1 MTFPG
6 VKHAPWEVLAPR
18 TMVRTKTKTM
28 VMIRLSFLKSSLMTM
43 MMMMF
48 QVQTEVPQAAEKAAS
63 KATVMIVTKM
73 RIPMMMKELMNQA
86 ASIQIE
92 TKTVL
97 MNQKARRA
105 FMNLTV
111 ITVIVLTNQRV
122 TAITNQRG
130 TVIETVVSAEQANN
144 LLTVKSREP
153 NTRQDIRIRD
163 WTYLFDSGA
172 LPQHSPTLH

>member
-1 MTFPG
+1 MG
-6 VKHAPWEVLAPR
+6 
-18 TMVRTKTKTM
+18 KTKTM
-28 VMIRLSFLKSSLMTM
+28 LMIRLSFLKSSLMTM

-111 ITVIVLTNQRV
+111 ITVI
-122 TAITNQRG
+122 AITNQRG
-130 TVIETVVSAEQANN
+130 TVVETVVSAEQANN

>member
-1 MTFPG
+1 M
-6 VKHAPWEVLAPR
+6 
-18 TMVRTKTKTM
+18 M
-28 VMIRLSFLKSSLMTM
+28 MIRLSFLKSSLMT

-73 RIPMMMKELMNQA
+73 RIPMMMKELMNQ
-86 ASIQIE
+86 
-92 TKTVL
+92 
-97 MNQKARRA
+97 KARRA

-122 TAITNQRG
+122 T
-130 TVIETVVSAEQANN
+130 VIVTVVSAEQANN

-172 LPQHSPTLH
+172 LPQHSPTLTRLFHSNLLLYRLGLPYLMIACFSKRFREFERIKIIKIP

>member
-1 MTFPG
+1 
-6 VKHAPWEVLAPR
+6 
-18 TMVRTKTKTM
+18 
-28 VMIRLSFLKSSLMTM
+28 M

-63 KATVMIVTKM
+63 KATVMIVTKMRIPIMMKELMNQAASIQIETKTVMIVTKM

>member
-6 VKHAPWEVLAPR
+6 VRHAPWEVLAPQ
-18 TMVRTKTKTM
+18 TMIRTKTKTM
-28 VMIRLSFLKSSLMTM
+28 MMIRLSFLKSSLMT

-92 TKTVL
+92 TETVL

-122 TAITNQRG
+122 T
-130 TVIETVVSAEQANN
+130 VIVTVVSAEQANN
-144 LLTVKSREP
+144 LLTVKSR
-153 NTRQDIRIRD
+153 
-163 WTYLFDSGA
+163 
-172 LPQHSPTLH
+172 

>member
-1 MTFPG
+1 
-6 VKHAPWEVLAPR
+6 
-18 TMVRTKTKTM
+18 
-28 VMIRLSFLKSSLMTM
+28 
-43 MMMMF
+43 MMMF

-92 TKTVL
+92 NKTVL

-122 TAITNQRG
+122 T
-130 TVIETVVSAEQANN
+130 VIVTVVSAEQANN

-172 LPQHSPTLH
+172 LPQH